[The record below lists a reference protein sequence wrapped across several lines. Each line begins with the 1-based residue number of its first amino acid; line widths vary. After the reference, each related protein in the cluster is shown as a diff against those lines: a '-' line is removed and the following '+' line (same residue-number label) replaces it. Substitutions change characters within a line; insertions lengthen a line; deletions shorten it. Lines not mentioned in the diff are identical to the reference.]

1 MEDTTS
7 ERTLNQIDTKC
18 QEFVKWVWDN
28 FSNPGNI
35 PKVLQYYFHELEGV
49 TCGFTY
55 GQGEH
60 YWGHID
66 CFFIF
71 DGKARGFLKKGTY
84 QHGDRQSLTEFIYHN
99 FNPKGLY
106 VLEKI
111 MFDNA

>member
-1 MEDTTS
+1 MPKL
-7 ERTLNQIDTKC
+7 TLDEIDMKV
-18 QEFVKWVWDN
+18 QKFVKWVWDN
-28 FSNPGNI
+28 FNNPGNI

-55 GQGEH
+55 GQGKE
-60 YWGHID
+60 YWGQID

-71 DGKARGFLKKGTY
+71 DGKARGFLKTGTY
-84 QHGDRQSLTEFIYHN
+84 SHNDKQTLTEFIHKN
-99 FNPKGLY
+99 FNPTGLY